1 MSVVRFQSTHFLL
14 DTVIHAN
21 SQETRQ
27 EDSHKVQAGLG
38 YIVRSRLDCLKRK
51 KKAIILICYSKTYS
65 FYKKDCGFN
74 VNSTCFFCIDLRK
87 IRGVPEQEAK
97 DERSMKLLKL
107 ENWLNLPPD

>member
-51 KKAIILICYSKTYS
+51 KKKQS
-65 FYKKDCGFN
+65 F
-74 VNSTCFFCIDLRK
+74 
-87 IRGVPEQEAK
+87 
-97 DERSMKLLKL
+97 
-107 ENWLNLPPD
+107 